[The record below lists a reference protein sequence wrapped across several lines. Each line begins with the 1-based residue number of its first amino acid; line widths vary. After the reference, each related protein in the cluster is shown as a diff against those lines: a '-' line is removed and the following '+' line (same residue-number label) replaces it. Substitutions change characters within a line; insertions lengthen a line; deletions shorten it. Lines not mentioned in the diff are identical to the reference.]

1 MKIMKEDRELNWG
14 MIILLL
20 LNASYWVCVWKFGFF
35 LPTIWTIVIAAL
47 VGIIIK
53 LKENNQC

>member
-1 MKIMKEDRELNWG
+1 MKTMKENRELNWG